1 MDARL
6 EPQKIDLAF
15 IQWCGEKEIP
25 LCLVFTKADKLTKNQ
40 LNKNISFYQKTL
52 RTSWDELPAM
62 IITSATEKT
71 GKEDLLSFIEKALAQ
86 AS

>member
-1 MDARL
+1 M
-6 EPQKIDLAF
+6 
-15 IQWCGEKEIP
+15 
-25 LCLVFTKADKLTKNQ
+25 CLVFTKADKLTKNQ

-52 RTSWDELPAM
+52 TATWEELPPM

-71 GKEDLLSFIEKALAQ
+71 GKDDLLSFIETALAQ